1 MLEKERSQAFPMKNL
16 TFSFDIGYAS
26 IGWAVI
32 SAEKE
37 HPEKPLV
44 EGTGVVL
51 FESDSCLASKR
62 RTFRRMRRT
71 IRARRKRIDRIGTIL
86 QQSGIITEAERKQ
99 TGHPAPF
106 LLAARALQGKIRL
119 SGKQIWDL
127 MRWYAHNRGY
137 DNNCAWARAEDETEE
152 DTAKLALAKE
162 QMAKCRTSTMA
173 ETVTLLLGLSAD
185 DEDSKFTCQS
195 PAYKNMGMAFPRK
208 AVVDEVESLLYH
220 HADIPAEVADLILK
234 EAAPQKEKLAEY
246 GVRFPLRY
254 IGSVLFGQLK
264 PRFDNR
270 IIARCPITW
279 AAEYRKSLDAG
290 SDETKAKQHAD
301 KMAKV
306 PNADCAD
313 FYRYRFARILANLRV
328 EGKPVSAEIRQ
339 TLMELALKKGR
350 YTKTE
355 FIKVFEELVQTKEH
369 NLRNYF
375 QITPDA
381 DKALVLVPLK
391 KEWRAGGRA
400 PYARPVLRQV
410 VDEVLRGEDPTRP
423 AFTLK
428 HQNGERKEQDG
439 VLYALSDP
447 ESEVSRIQA
456 ARSIDEQTNNHM
468 VRHRM
473 LIFERL
479 LADMVKKYAGNDS
492 TRVTQCCIEVA
503 RELKEFSGM
512 NAKQIEKEMNAKLRS
527 FHSAVKYLEERRDA
541 LPGGVITGGLI
552 RKCRIAMDMG
562 WKCPYTGVE
571 YSVKDLPLLEREHI
585 VPHAARNTNAMAALV
600 LTWPEINRMKG
611 KRTAVEFIREFQT
624 QLVEGRENL
633 SIMTEPRFKAF
644 VDKLSTKGAPDDQ
657 KRCRARKRLLLV
669 EKTPQQGDSEGLG
682 FTEGQLTQSSQ
693 LMRLASQVAKKKI
706 KGATISMIPGYVTA
720 ETRKGWNT
728 LGTLVS
734 ACPEIVDEETGKLLD
749 KESIRNITHLH
760 HAVDAATLGLVLH
773 LIPAGDNG
781 VVWQAIGR
789 RRLDEDLLCSLRK
802 AKAINSFYVDSEH
815 RIHLKDIPQEVYNSL
830 AERLCECRVIRHIP
844 ADMSGA
850 QMEEQLRRV
859 IKAEGTLVTLMEHDG
874 KPMRQPKNISQ
885 VIGLHP
891 SSKLRKYKAALL
903 ASDNYGAVLEPYPEI
918 IPSFNVYST
927 IKNKI
932 KENGGRTVHILRKG
946 QLIRINRYKDN
957 KRIGVWRVVGIA
969 AHSPQGG
976 VDLSLQ
982 RPFANGD
989 VKIKRDGI
997 NWRGVQLKE
1006 LLKFDVEIILPSYV
1020 GE

>member
-1 MLEKERSQAFPMKNL
+1 MLETERSQAYSMKNL
-16 TFSFDIGYAS
+16 TFSFDIGYNS

-37 HPEKPLV
+37 HPGQPLV

-62 RTFRRMRRT
+62 RAYRRMRRT
-71 IRARRKRIDRIGTIL
+71 IRARRKRIERIGSIL
-86 QQSGIITEAERKQ
+86 QQSGVITEEERKQ
-99 TGHPAPF
+99 QGHPAPF
-106 LLAARALQGKIRL
+106 LLAARALQGKVRL
-119 SGKQIWDL
+119 SGKEIWDL

-137 DNNCAWARAEDETEE
+137 DNNCAWAREEDENEE

-162 QMAKCRTSTMA
+162 QMALHHTETMA
-173 ETVTLLLGLSAD
+173 ETVTLLLGLSTD
-185 DEDSKFTCQS
+185 DAESKFTCQS

-208 AVVDEVESLLYH
+208 AVVAEVERLLYEC
-220 HADIPAEVADLILK
+220 ADISKECADLIFQ
-234 EAAPQKEKLAEY
+234 EAAPQKARLNEM

-279 AAEYRKSLDAG
+279 AAEYRKALDAG
-290 SDETKAKQHAD
+290 KDETNAKKQAD

-328 EGKPVSAEIRQ
+328 QGKPVSAESRQ
-339 TLMELALKKGR
+339 ALMEQALRKGR

-355 FIKVFEELVQTKEH
+355 FIRAFEELLHTKEH

-381 DKALVLVPLK
+381 DKALVIVPLR
-391 KEWRAGGRA
+391 KEWKASGRA
-400 PYARPVLRQV
+400 PYARPVLQQV
-410 VDEVLRGEDPTRP
+410 VEEVLRGEDPTRP
-423 AFTLK
+423 A
-428 HQNGERKEQDG
+428 NAEGENKEKDG
-439 VLYALSDP
+439 VLYALSAP

-479 LADMVKKYAGNDS
+479 LGDMVKKYAENDS

-512 NAKQIEKEMNAKLRS
+512 TAKQIEKAMSAKLHS
-527 FHSAVKYLEERRDA
+527 FHSAVKYLEQRRDA
-541 LPGGVITGGLI
+541 LPGGTITGGLI

-571 YSVKDLPLLEREHI
+571 YSVKDLPTLEREHI

-611 KRTAVEFIREFQT
+611 KRTALEFIREFQT
-624 QLVEGRENL
+624 QSVEGRANL
-633 SIMTEPRFKAF
+633 SIMTEARYKAF
-644 VDKLSTKGAPDDQ
+644 VDKLSTKGGSPDDAR
-657 KRCRARKRLLLV
+657 RCRARKRLLFV
-669 EKTPQQGDSEGLG
+669 EKTPQQGDTEGLG

-706 KGATISMIPGYVTA
+706 KRAAISMIPGYVTA
-720 ETRKGWNT
+720 ETRKSWNT
-728 LGTLVS
+728 MGALVA
-734 ACPEIVDEETGKLLD
+734 ACPEIVDEESGKLKD

-773 LIPAGDNG
+773 LIPAGNNG
-781 VVWQAIGR
+781 IVWQAIGK
-789 RRLDEDLLCSLRK
+789 RRLNERQLSFLRN
-802 AKAINSFYVDSEH
+802 AHALSAFHVDADCCL
-815 RIHLKDIPQEVYNSL
+815 HLKDMPPAVFTSL
-830 AERLCECRVIRHIP
+830 AEKLQERRVIRHIP

-850 QMEEQLRRV
+850 RLDEQYKGVKCVQKDIVILRSHGAKKDEE
-859 IKAEGTLVTLMEHDG
+859 
-874 KPMRQPKNISQ
+874 KPVSKI
-885 VIGLHP
+885 IGLGAD
-891 SSKLRKYKAALL
+891 SKLRAIKAALVV
-903 ASDNYGAVLEPYPEI
+903 SDNYGLALDPEPKV
-918 IPSFNVYST
+918 IPHVSVYKT
-927 IKNKI
+927 LQ
-932 KENGGRTVHILRKG
+932 ECRRANGNRPVRLLRKG
-946 QLIRINRYKDN
+946 QLIRLNAHADM
-957 KRIGVWRVVGIA
+957 KRNTVWRITSIKNNKTGIA
-969 AHSPQGG
+969 L
-976 VDLSLQ
+976 DLQIPDAAIS
-982 RPFANGD
+982 
-989 VKIKRDGI
+989 DGKTHPKNWI
-997 NWRGVQLKE
+997 NVQLKNLLQSGVE
-1006 LLKFDVEIILPSYV
+1006 LLSV
-1020 GE
+1020 GYIA

>member
-1 MLEKERSQAFPMKNL
+1 MLEIERSQAFPMKNL
-16 TFSFDIGYAS
+16 TFSFDIGYSS

-37 HPEKPLV
+37 HPEQPSV

-62 RTFRRMRRT
+62 RAFRRMRRT

-86 QQSGIITEAERKQ
+86 QQSGIITEVERKQ
-99 TGHPAPF
+99 PGHPAPF

-137 DNNCAWARAEDETEE
+137 DNNCAWAREADETEE

-162 QMAKCRTSTMA
+162 QMEKCRTSTMA
-173 ETVTLLLGLSAD
+173 ETVTKLLDLSVD
-185 DEDSKFTCQS
+185 DEESKFSCQS

-208 AVVDEVESLLYH
+208 VVVAEVERLLYEC
-220 HADIPAEVADLILK
+220 ADISKECADLIFQK
-234 EAAPQKEKLAEY
+234 AASQKARLNEM

-279 AAEYRKSLDAG
+279 AAEYRKALDAG
-290 SDETKAKQHAD
+290 KDEASAKKQAD
-301 KMAKV
+301 KIAKV

-328 EGKPVSAEIRQ
+328 NGQPVSAEIRQ
-339 TLMELALKKGR
+339 ALMERALRKGR

-355 FIKVFEELVQTKEH
+355 FIKAFEELVHTKEH

-381 DKALVLVPLK
+381 DKALVIVPLK
-391 KEWRAGGRA
+391 KEWKASGRA

-410 VDEVLRGEDPTRP
+410 VAEVLRGEDPTRP
-423 AFTLK
+423 A
-428 HQNGERKEQDG
+428 NAVGENKEQDG

-447 ESEVSRIQA
+447 GSEVSRIQA

-479 LADMVKKYAGNDS
+479 LADMVKKYAENDCS
-492 TRVTQCCIEVA
+492 RVTQCCIEVA

-512 NAKQIEKEMNAKLRS
+512 TAKQIEKEMSAKLRS
-527 FHSAVKYLEERRDA
+527 FHSAVKYLEARREA

-571 YSVKDLPLLEREHI
+571 YSVKDLPTLEREHI

-611 KRTAVEFIREFQT
+611 KRTALEFIREFQT
-624 QLVEGRENL
+624 QCVEGRENL
-633 SIMTEPRFKAF
+633 SIMTEARYKAF
-644 VDKLSTKGAPDDQ
+644 VDKLSTKGAPDDMR
-657 KRCRARKRLLLV
+657 RCRARQRLLRV

-706 KGATISMIPGYVTA
+706 RLAAISMIPGYVTA
-720 ETRKGWNT
+720 ETRKSWNT
-728 LGTLVS
+728 LGALVS
-734 ACPEIVDEETGKLLD
+734 ACPEIVDEASGKLKD
-749 KESIRNITHLH
+749 KETIRNITHLH
-760 HAVDAATLGLVLH
+760 HAVDAATLGLILH
-773 LIPAGDNG
+773 LIPAGNNG
-781 VVWQAIGR
+781 IVWQAIGK
-789 RRLDEDLLCSLRK
+789 RRLNERQLSILRN
-802 AKAINSFYVDSEH
+802 AHALSAFHVDSE
-815 RIHLKDIPQEVYNSL
+815 RSLHLKDIPKDVFASL
-830 AERLCECRVIRHIP
+830 AEKLQERRVIRHIP

-850 QMEEQLRRV
+850 KLEEQCKRLVRVERQNAVLRSRRDRSEEV
-859 IKAEGTLVTLMEHDG
+859 VPLEKIVGA
-874 KPMRQPKNISQ
+874 QP
-885 VIGLHP
+885 H
-891 SSKLRKYKAALL
+891 SKLRAMKAALVV
-903 ASDNYGAVLEPYPEI
+903 AENYGVLLADEPRVIPHCSVYRTLSLYRCRNESILKRGQI
-918 IPSFNVYST
+918 IRLLRH
-927 IKNKI
+927 KNPARVGLWRIMSVK
-932 KENGGRTVHILRKG
+932 NGKT
-946 QLIRINRYKDN
+946 
-957 KRIGVWRVVGIA
+957 GITF
-969 AHSPQGG
+969 
-976 VDLSLQ
+976 DLQ
-982 RPFANGD
+982 RPEYAFKTALKHD
-989 VKIKRDGI
+989 A
-997 NWRGVQLKE
+997 NWREVQLKS
-1006 LLKFDVEIILPSYV
+1006 LQHLGFDVLPATYV
-1020 GE
+1020 GD

>member
-1 MLEKERSQAFPMKNL
+1 MLETERSQAFPMKNL

-62 RTFRRMRRT
+62 RAFRRMRRT
-71 IRARRKRIDRIGTIL
+71 IRARRKRIDRIGAIL
-86 QQSGIITEAERKQ
+86 QQSGIITEEERKQ

-137 DNNCAWARAEDETEE
+137 DNNCAWARTEDETEE

-208 AVVDEVESLLYH
+208 AVVDEVENLLYH
-220 HADIPAEVADLILK
+220 HADIPTEVADLIFK

-290 SDETKAKQHAD
+290 LDETKAKQHAD

-328 EGKPVSAEIRQ
+328 NGEPVSADIRQ
-339 TLMELALKKGR
+339 ALMEQAVKKGR

-355 FIKVFEELVQTKEH
+355 FIKVFEELVQTKDH

-410 VDEVLRGEDPTRP
+410 VEEVLRGEDPTRP
-423 AFTLK
+423 AYSLK
-428 HQNGERKEQDG
+428 HLNGEKKEADG

-447 ESEVSRIQA
+447 ESDVSRIQA
-456 ARSIDEQTNNHM
+456 ARRIDAQTNNHM

-479 LADMVKKYAGNDS
+479 LADMVKKYAENDS

-512 NAKQIEKEMNAKLRS
+512 TAKQIEKEMSAKLRS

-611 KRTAVEFIREFQT
+611 KRTALEFIREFQT
-624 QLVEGRENL
+624 QSVEGRENL
-633 SIMTEPRFKAF
+633 SIMTEHRFTDF
-644 VDKLSTKGAPDDQ
+644 VKKLNSTKGSPDDVR
-657 KRCRARKRLLLV
+657 RCRARKRLLMV
-669 EKTPQQGDSEGLG
+669 EKTPQQGDAEGLG

-720 ETRKGWNT
+720 ETRKSWNT
-728 LGTLVS
+728 LGALVA
-734 ACPEIVDEETGKLLD
+734 ACPEIVDEESGKLRD

-773 LIPAGDNG
+773 LIPAGNNG
-781 VVWQAIGR
+781 IVWQAIGK
-789 RRLDEDLLCSLRK
+789 RRLNEHQLRILRN
-802 AKAINSFYVDSEH
+802 AHALGAFHVDSD
-815 RIHLKDIPQEVYNSL
+815 RCLHLKDIPQGILDSL
-830 AERLCECRVIRHIP
+830 SEKLKERRVIRHIP

-850 QMEEQLRRV
+850 RLDEQYKGIKRVKNGVVTLRARGGK
-859 IKAEGTLVTLMEHDG
+859 KAEEEKTESKL
-874 KPMRQPKNISQ
+874 
-885 VIGLHP
+885 IGLAP
-891 SSKLRKYKAALL
+891 GSKLRAMKAALVI
-903 ASDNYGAVLEPYPEI
+903 SDNYGLVLDPEPKV
-918 IPSFNVYST
+918 IPHVSVY
-927 IKNKI
+927 KQLQECKRA
-932 KENGGRTVHILRKG
+932 NGGRPVRILRQG
-946 QLIRINRYKDN
+946 QLIRLTAHSDA
-957 KRIGVWRVVGIA
+957 KRNTVWRIVSIKNNKTGIA
-969 AHSPQGG
+969 F
-976 VDLSLQ
+976 DLQIPDAAISGAQTHPKNWINARLATILQ
-982 RPFANGD
+982 SGLEVIQTGYTA
-989 VKIKRDGI
+989 
-997 NWRGVQLKE
+997 
-1006 LLKFDVEIILPSYV
+1006 
-1020 GE
+1020 